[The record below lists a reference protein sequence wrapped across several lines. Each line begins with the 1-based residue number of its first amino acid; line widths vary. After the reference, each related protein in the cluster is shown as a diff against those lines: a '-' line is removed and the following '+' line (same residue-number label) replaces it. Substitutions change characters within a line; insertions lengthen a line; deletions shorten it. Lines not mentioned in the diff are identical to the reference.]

1 MPERPQRLLYR
12 TWLRRAIP
20 AGVVTALVVGG
31 IAVVRANAGANPTDS
46 YRTTTA
52 TTGSVEQRLDLTG
65 SVQRVN
71 QVSQTF
77 AVNGTVASV
86 WVAVGDSV
94 RAGQALATLA
104 PQPLRSAVTAAR
116 ADLAKAK
123 AALESDQAATTAAT
137 STEGAKSV
145 TPASAPASPSVT
157 TSSGRSGV
165 GVDPSLA
172 RAQRGLTTAQ
182 SAITADLHR
191 AAAVLRLCA
200 PFFPSGQ
207 SPTTPSGSSTSFP
220 TAAPSAGGPSP
231 GTTATTTP
239 SEAAIR
245 ACVGALR
252 TAPTPQQS
260 QQHQKGL
267 TRSQAQLA
275 AAVNRA
281 ITTARQPAGQ
291 SATSQSATSQSA
303 TSQSSGGRTGGTG
316 QSSADRLT
324 SDQGAVTSA
333 EAGLSTAQTD
343 LASATLRSPIAG
355 TVGSVDLKNGA
366 ASQGKRVV
374 IVGAGAVEVT
384 VNVPLASMSTVHV
397 GQEAQVTPLGATG
410 SVPGEVTSIGL
421 LPSAAAA
428 GNGPASGTAQTT
440 ATASASDPVYPVVV
454 LVRQVLP
461 ALLSGSRAQVSLL
474 IGTAGDVLIVPN
486 SALTPLGNGQALA
499 VRLKDGVATRTLV
512 GTGYAGTLTTQIT
525 SGLTKGQQVVL
536 ADLGTALPTNS
547 TNARRFGVGGG
558 AASGIGG
565 AGIGGAGIGG
575 ATGGANGGATTGRT
589 GLTPRG

>member
-1 MPERPQRLLYR
+1 MPERAQRLLYR

-46 YRTTTA
+46 YRTTRA

-104 PQPLRSAVTAAR
+104 PQPLRSAVTAAK

-200 PFFPSGQ
+200 PFFASGQ

-291 SATSQSATSQSA
+291 SATSQSATSQS
-303 TSQSSGGRTGGTG
+303 SGGRTGGTG

-366 ASQGKRVV
+366 ASQGKKVV

-428 GNGPASGTAQTT
+428 GNGSASGTAQTT
-440 ATASASDPVYPVVV
+440 ATASAGDPVYPVVV

-474 IGTAGDVLIVPN
+474 IGTAGEVLIVPN

-536 ADLGTALPTNS
+536 ADLGTALPTNT

-558 AASGIGG
+558 AAG
-565 AGIGGAGIGG
+565 GIGGAGIGG
-575 ATGGANGGATTGRT
+575 ATGGANGGTTTGRT

>member
-1 MPERPQRLLYR
+1 MPERAQRLLYR

-46 YRTTTA
+46 YRTTRA

-200 PFFPSGQ
+200 PFFASGQ

-267 TRSQAQLA
+267 TRSQAQLV

-281 ITTARQPAGQ
+281 ITTARQSAGQSATSQ

-333 EAGLSTAQTD
+333 EAALSTAQTD

-366 ASQGKRVV
+366 ASQGKKVV

-440 ATASASDPVYPVVV
+440 ATASASDPVYPVLV
-454 LVRQVLP
+454 LVRQALP

-474 IGTAGDVLIVPN
+474 IGTAGEVLIVPN

-536 ADLGTALPTNS
+536 ADLGTALPTNT

-558 AASGIGG
+558 AAG
-565 AGIGGAGIGG
+565 GIGGAGIGG
-575 ATGGANGGATTGRT
+575 ATGGANGGTTTGRT

>member
-1 MPERPQRLLYR
+1 LLYR

-46 YRTTTA
+46 YRTTRA

-291 SATSQSATSQSA
+291 SATSQSATSQS
-303 TSQSSGGRTGGTG
+303 SGGRTGGTG

-366 ASQGKRVV
+366 ASQGKKVV

-454 LVRQVLP
+454 LVRQALP

-474 IGTAGDVLIVPN
+474 IGTAGEVLIVPN

-499 VRLKDGVATRTLV
+499 VTLKDGVATRTLV
-512 GTGYAGTLTTQIT
+512 KTGYAGTLTTQIT

-536 ADLGTALPTNS
+536 ADLGTALPTNT

-558 AASGIGG
+558 AASGIGGAGIGGAGIGG